1 MEEYIRSG
9 EIIIEAIC
17 GEDRDG
23 IIVEYLTMNFDR
35 TGEAGTIEDIGKTSE
50 IGVPK
55 VDTTVGSTMVSL
67 IVIKEIVVNL
77 IAIKEIVVKEIVV
90 NLIAIKEI
98 VVNLIAIKEI
108 VVKEIVVNLIAIKE
122 IVVNLIVIK
131 EIVVNLI
138 VIKEIV
144 VKEIVVNLIA
154 INEIVVSSIV
164 VHVLNSTTKVRR
176 LLERQ
181 ELSRS
186 TKVKRQVSIIKV
198 QEQQ

>member
-1 MEEYIRSG
+1 MEEYIRIG

-23 IIVEYLTMNFDR
+23 IIVEYLTMNFYR
-35 TGEAGTIEDIGKTSE
+35 TGEAGKIEDIGETSE

-55 VDTTVGSTMVSL
+55 VDTTVGSTMA
-67 IVIKEIVVNL
+67 NL
-77 IAIKEIVVKEIVV
+77 IAIKEIVASS
-90 NLIAIKEI
+90 IAIKEI
-98 VVNLIAIKEI
+98 VA
-108 VVKEIVVNLIAIKE
+108 
-122 IVVNLIVIK
+122 NLIVIK
-131 EIVVNLI
+131 EIVA
-138 VIKEIV
+138 
-144 VKEIVVNLIA
+144 NLIA
-154 INEIVVSSIV
+154 INEIVVSSIA
-164 VHVLNSTTKVRR
+164 VHVLNSTTKVRQ

>member
-1 MEEYIRSG
+1 MEEYIRIG

-23 IIVEYLTMNFDR
+23 IIVEYLTMNFYR
-35 TGEAGTIEDIGKTSE
+35 TGEAGKIEDIGETSE

-55 VDTTVGSTMVSL
+55 VDTTVGSTMA
-67 IVIKEIVVNL
+67 NL
-77 IAIKEIVVKEIVV
+77 IAIKEIVA
-90 NLIAIKEI
+90 NLI
-98 VVNLIAIKEI
+98 V
-108 VVKEIVVNLIAIKE
+108 IKE

-144 VKEIVVNLIA
+144 VSLIA
-154 INEIVVSSIV
+154 INEIVVSSIAIN
-164 VHVLNSTTKVRR
+164 VLNSTTKVRQ

-181 ELSRS
+181 ELNRS

>member
-23 IIVEYLTMNFDR
+23 IIMEYLTMNFDR

-67 IVIKEIVVNL
+67 IEIKEIMVGSTMVSS
-77 IAIKEIVVKEIVV
+77 
-90 NLIAIKEI
+90 
-98 VVNLIAIKEI
+98 
-108 VVKEIVVNLIAIKE
+108 
-122 IVVNLIVIK
+122 
-131 EIVVNLI
+131 IVVNLI